1 MVYKAYRE
9 GRAEGVE
16 RRRIANAK
24 EKRVKKQKNMQKFL
38 FNQNSCRGRPN
49 FLSSP
54 ADVICRKRA

>member
-24 EKRVKKQKNMQKFL
+24 EKRVKKQKNMQEFSEFVLLQGEFL
-38 FNQNSCRGRPN
+38 
-49 FLSSP
+49 
-54 ADVICRKRA
+54 